1 MKLGFA
7 RIAFLAVPLAL
18 GQQPGG
24 RLTFEVASVKASGPI
39 SFKNADEVK
48 RGAGI
53 QVDGARLDGSMVS
66 LADLIQRAYDVKSF
80 QVSGPGWIS
89 SDRYDVHAKLPSG
102 ATTDQVPAML
112 QTLLADR
119 FRMAFHRDSREHAV
133 YALTVG
139 KNGIKIP
146 AAGAGGA
153 DNKQEKKSEAAFH
166 FSRKMTMAEL
176 GDFLGRFV
184 DRPVVDATGLTGPY
198 QVEFDIPAEDL
209 KRAKMAAEGVHGGDS
224 AGDPAGGSV
233 IFASLQQLGLRA
245 EPRKMA
251 VDFLVVDHA
260 EKVPTEN

>member
-1 MKLGFA
+1 MERLFA
-7 RIAFLAVPLAL
+7 AFVLLAAPAAF
-18 GQQPGG
+18 GQPA
-24 RLTFEVASVKASGPI
+24 FEVASVKASGPI

-53 QVDGARLDGSMVS
+53 QMDGARVDGSMVS
-66 LADLIQRAYDVKSF
+66 LADVIQQAYHVKPF

-112 QTLLADR
+112 QALLADR
-119 FRMAFHRDSREHAV
+119 FRLAFHRDSRVHAV
-133 YALTVG
+133 YALSVG
-139 KNGIKIP
+139 KDGIKMP
-146 AAGAGGA
+146 AATAGAPE
-153 DNKQEKKSEAAFH
+153 NKQERKSDAAFH

-176 GDFLGRFV
+176 CDFLGRFV
-184 DRPVVDATGLTGPY
+184 DRPVVDATGITGAY
-198 QVEFDIPAEDL
+198 QLEFDIPTEEL

-224 AGDPAGGSV
+224 AGDPAGATV

-245 EPRKMA
+245 EPRKMT